1 MAPWFRLFFLI
12 FLIRQFWEH
21 GLFMELVMDILFRL
35 DPETIIGPDTVSRI
49 GSICSRYGNRV
60 MIATEQVLYENHGI
74 ERLCGI
80 LEESG
85 IETIVFD
92 EIPAQ
97 ATADVAENA
106 AGLARGGRCKA
117 IIGFGGL
124 KTQAIARMTAIIA
137 HSRLSAF
144 DLLDSRQIRDD
155 FLPYIAIPTA
165 GRDPFMFTD
174 YFVAVDPRDRSAKQV
189 QSPPKLCVASIIDS
203 NLSETLSGAFA
214 ATTAFDGFC
223 MAAEAYCSTR
233 GNFFSDALLEQAIS
247 IYSRMMVSPQE
258 FKTFELSGNAANA
271 GFLVALGSAASSPGI
286 GTALSYAINARFPVA
301 KSWCSTVLLPY
312 VLEKLATA
320 RPKKIA
326 KIATLMGEPMEGASV
341 SDAAAMAI
349 DIIRRRMGL
358 LKVPARLKE
367 FNLSLDRLIPV
378 AEAARNLEFVAYSP
392 WTVSSEDAFDILKQA
407 Y

>member
-1 MAPWFRLFFLI
+1 
-12 FLIRQFWEH
+12 
-21 GLFMELVMDILFRL
+21 MDISFRL
-35 DPETIIGPDTVSRI
+35 DPETIIGADTINRI
-49 GSICSRYGNRV
+49 GSICGRFGGRV
-60 MIATEQVLYENHGI
+60 MIATEQVLYENRSI
-74 ERLCGI
+74 ERLSGI

-85 IETIVFD
+85 IEAIIFD

-106 AGLARGGRCKA
+106 AGLARGGRCDV

-124 KTQAIARMTAIIA
+124 KTQAIARMAAIIA
-137 HSRLSAF
+137 PSRISVF
-144 DLLDSRQIRDD
+144 DLLDSRLSKEAFI
-155 FLPYIAIPTA
+155 PYIAIPTA
-165 GRDPFMFTD
+165 GRDPFLFTD
-174 YFVAVDPRDRSAKQV
+174 YFIAVDPRDRTVKQV
-189 QSPPKLCVASIIDS
+189 KAPEKLCAASIIDS

-223 MAAEAYCSTR
+223 VAVEAYCSTR
-233 GNFFSDALLEQAIS
+233 GNFLSDALLEQAIA
-247 IYSRMMVSPQE
+247 IYSQMMVCADNKA
-258 FKTFELSGNAANA
+258 FDIAANASNA

-286 GTALSYAINARFPVA
+286 GTALAYAINGRFPVA
-301 KSWCSTVLLPY
+301 KSWSSTVLLPY
-312 VLEKLATA
+312 ILEKLLTS
-320 RPKKIA
+320 RPGKIA
-326 KIATLMGEPMEGASV
+326 KIGALLGEPVEGASV
-341 SDAAAMAI
+341 SDAANLTI
-349 DIIRRRMGL
+349 DTIRRRMGM